1 MTLKTYQ
8 KIKLVFVFFLAMFF
22 SWAVY
27 LDNFL
32 IPASVMIASTLALMF
47 LRGRVKEIIAD
58 ERDWQIAGKAAL
70 IAVQAY
76 SWIAA
81 ISMFILYSLRSQNSF
96 YEPIANTLAFST
108 CALMLIYAFI
118 FRFLFKYGK

>member
-8 KIKLVFVFFLAMFF
+8 KIKLVFVFLLAMFF
-22 SWAVY
+22 SWAIY

-32 IPASVMIASTLALMF
+32 IPVSVMIASVLILML
-47 LRGRVKEIIAD
+47 LRRQVKEIVAD

-81 ISMFILYSLRSQNSF
+81 ILMFILYSLRSQNNL
-96 YEPIANTLAFST
+96 YEPIALTLAFST
-108 CALMLIYAFI
+108 CVLMLAYAFT
-118 FRFLFKYGK
+118 FRFVAKYGK

>member
-22 SWAVY
+22 SWAIY

-32 IPASVMIASTLALMF
+32 IPVAVMIISSLILMF
-47 LRGRVKEIIAD
+47 LRSRVKEIIAD

-70 IAVQAY
+70 IAVQVY
-76 SWIAA
+76 SWMAA
-81 ISMFILYSLRSQNSF
+81 VSMFVLYSLHSQNTF
-96 YEPIANTLAFST
+96 YEPIAMTLAFSA
-108 CALMLIYAFI
+108 CAVMLIYTFI

>member
-1 MTLKTYQ
+1 MTLKTYR

-32 IPASVMIASTLALMF
+32 IPVAVMIASALVLMF
-47 LRGRVKEIIAD
+47 LRSRVKEIIAD

-70 IAVQAY
+70 IAVQLY

-96 YEPIANTLAFST
+96 YEPIAMTLAFSA
-108 CALMLIYAFI
+108 CIVMLIYTFV